1 MPITKITTSDI
12 AGGNIAQIDVNNFNI
27 GGLGFKMAVTEG
39 LTIFNLVD
47 GVVDEFND
55 ETGIDT
61 AENVTATYDSSA
73 DVYTNRVGP
82 NPVPAET

>member
-1 MPITKITTSDI
+1 MV
-12 AGGNIAQIDVNNFNI
+12 QIDVNNFNI
-27 GGLGFKMAVTEG
+27 GCSWFQDGWITEG

-61 AENVTATYDSSA
+61 GQENVTVNLWLFD
-73 DVYTNRVGP
+73 RCLH
-82 NPVPAET
+82 